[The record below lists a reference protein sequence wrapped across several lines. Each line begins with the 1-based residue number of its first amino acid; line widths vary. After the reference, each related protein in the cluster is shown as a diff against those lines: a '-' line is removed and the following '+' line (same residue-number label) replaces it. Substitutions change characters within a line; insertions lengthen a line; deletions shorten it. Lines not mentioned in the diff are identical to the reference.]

1 MSLLARRSE
10 PWSPP
15 RMDTT
20 ERDRLDRERA
30 GEALKRLRKRNGLT
44 QEAAS
49 AAAIGISIMTW
60 KHYEAGRRRMDNPT
74 LARALVAIG
83 ATAEEHVL
91 EVAKLARDAGAA
103 VEAASFSGMAAPHLS
118 DRGRVMAL
126 PVGGVAHGGVVAPNL
141 FDDGG
146 EAEVIDFARYF
157 TPGARVLK
165 LAGMSMVP
173 YAEPGGFVTYDV
185 RQPPRRGQ
193 GCVIQMKDGSY
204 MVKRFERIDDTQLHV
219 TELYPT
225 ERALAF
231 DLASVQGVYAIG
243 LRGD

>member
-1 MSLLARRSE
+1 MSSLAARTDLWISR
-10 PWSPP
+10 

-20 ERDRLDRERA
+20 GDRERMDRERA
-30 GEALKRLRKRNGLT
+30 GAALRILRKRAGLT

-49 AAAIGISIMTW
+49 AAAVGISIMSW
-60 KHYEAGRRRMDNPT
+60 KNYESGRRFMDNPT
-74 LARALVAIG
+74 LVRALKAVG
-83 ATAEEHVL
+83 ASVEEHQL
-91 EVAKLARDAGAA
+91 EVARLGGTDRA
-103 VEAASFSGMAAPHLS
+103 VERPGFS
-118 DRGRVMAL
+118 DRNRVMAL
-126 PVGGVAHGGVVAPNL
+126 PVGGIAHGGALAPNL

-165 LAGMSMVP
+165 LSGMSMVP

-185 RQPPRRGQ
+185 RQPARRGQ

-204 MVKRFERIDDTQLHV
+204 MVKRFEGIDGDTLHV

-225 ERALAF
+225 ERALTF